1 MRLFESFGSLIGT
14 GEYLSTIER
23 ELQQQ
28 ALEQLRATRI
38 GLDGYVAVIHRD
50 GRVLLSPSNPAAEGR
65 HYSEL
70 PPAEQAVIR
79 AILDASAAGGG
90 FTRYDWHERND
101 SELKPRLA
109 MVSNQEDW
117 DWVLVTSLS
126 LDELHVSLAKRQ
138 ERLEDNMRSGL
149 LTTAAALVLAL
160 ALALAF
166 ALLIKRWLTRRF
178 DQYHADI
185 AASNDRLRVWAES
198 PLTQLPNRTLLRSRL
213 DGAILNAQREDSKLA
228 LLFIDLDRF
237 KNINDSLGHAI
248 GDNLLI
254 EVSRRLAGAVRT
266 SDTVSRL
273 GGDEFVVLVEHL
285 QQAEQAAQVADKLL
299 QATNGQYDIAG
310 HELAVTLSI
319 GIALYPS
326 DGSDAETLLKNADAA
341 MYHAKALGRNNY
353 QFFTAAM
360 NARVREHLEVENRLR
375 QALSRSEL
383 TLHYQPQFDLASGAL
398 VGCEALMRWHNPIL
412 GQVSPDKFIGVAE
425 DSGLILHL
433 GEWALFEACRQVMD
447 WERQGLPG
455 LNVAVNV
462 SAVQFRHADLPA
474 QVQAA
479 LEQSGLPAERLELE
493 LTESVLAENREQVRI
508 TLDRLKQL
516 GVRLAMDDF
525 GTGYSSL
532 SYLKHFKLDTLKI
545 DRAFISDLPGCDDH
559 AALAVAIIGMAEAL
573 GMTCIAEGI
582 ENADQHDF
590 LRWHGC
596 AVGQGFLLLPP
607 AQRAGHGRS
616 AGTARRSRAARC
628 AGPQHSGRLRQS
640 PTETDQRAH
649 PLRVIVEAGHQDQ
662 VVAAGGT
669 ERRAA
674 LVADLLQG
682 LDAVGDERRAHHQEL
697 LHPARGQRLDGRL
710 GVGLDPLGAP
720 QPRLEGHR
728 PAFGVQLQRAR
739 QAAAGAHALRP
750 VAAVEDRPAGALA
763 AVVGALQA
771 VAAGRIALV
780 QVALGQ
786 AVVAEQQM
794 VVALLQ
800 IGPRAFRQRRQVLG
814 LFVERRQDV
823 QREGQALLAHH
834 PPGLLD
840 HRGHRAVGELRVQRH
855 QGDPTHAA
863 LRQPLQAALDGR
875 LAVAHRQLHRPVRP
889 LLGDLR
895 LQAPAEHHQR
905 RALLPPDRTG
915 RPRPR
920 PPGGGSGSATRSAGA
935 AARAR
940 RSHRGP

>member
-1 MRLFESFGSLIGT
+1 MAMTETTLLRLQFLGMLALVLILTLGLGTYFTLHQTHSYREESATLEATILGEQQARLASSLDTLHDQLQQIRASTEAVLKRDIRQQVDQALQIAHAIHAREQGRRPEEEIRQLIVETLRPLRFYDGRGYFFIDDLAGNCVLLPTAPEREGSSLLDNRDDNGHYIMRGLLDAVANPEGRGFSRYRWYAPENPQAMADKIAYVRLFEPFGWLIGT

-50 GRVLLSPSNPAAEGR
+50 GRVLLSPSNPTAEGR

-79 AILDASAAGGG
+79 AILDASASGGG
-90 FTRYDWHERND
+90 FTRYAWHERND

-198 PLTQLPNRTLLRSRL
+198 DPLTQLPNRTLLRSRL

-596 AVGQGFLLLPP
+596 AVGQGFLFSRPLSVPDMTALL
-607 AQRAGHGRS
+607 
-616 AGTARRSRAARC
+616 
-628 AGPQHSGRLRQS
+628 
-640 PTETDQRAH
+640 
-649 PLRVIVEAGHQDQ
+649 
-662 VVAAGGT
+662 
-669 ERRAA
+669 ERRGEAA
-674 LVADLLQG
+674 P
-682 LDAVGDERRAHHQEL
+682 H
-697 LHPARGQRLDGRL
+697 
-710 GVGLDPLGAP
+710 GAP
-720 QPRLEGHR
+720 
-728 PAFGVQLQRAR
+728 
-739 QAAAGAHALRP
+739 AAALRP
-750 VAAVEDRPAGALA
+750 AAAVADR
-763 AVVGALQA
+763 
-771 VAAGRIALV
+771 
-780 QVALGQ
+780 
-786 AVVAEQQM
+786 
-794 VVALLQ
+794 
-800 IGPRAFRQRRQVLG
+800 
-814 LFVERRQDV
+814 D
-823 QREGQALLAHH
+823 
-834 PPGLLD
+834 
-840 HRGHRAVGELRVQRH
+840 
-855 QGDPTHAA
+855 
-863 LRQPLQAALDGR
+863 
-875 LAVAHRQLHRPVRP
+875 
-889 LLGDLR
+889 
-895 LQAPAEHHQR
+895 
-905 RALLPPDRTG
+905 
-915 RPRPR
+915 
-920 PPGGGSGSATRSAGA
+920 
-935 AARAR
+935 
-940 RSHRGP
+940 